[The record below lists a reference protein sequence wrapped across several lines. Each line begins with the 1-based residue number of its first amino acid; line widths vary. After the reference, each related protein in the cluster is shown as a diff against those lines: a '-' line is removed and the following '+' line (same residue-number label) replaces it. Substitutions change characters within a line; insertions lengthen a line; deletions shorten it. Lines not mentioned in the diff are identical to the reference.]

1 MSYRK
6 EKKYR
11 LTIFEFNNIK
21 NYLLKNGM
29 SILHKTRN
37 IKSTYYDNNLLDMF
51 NHSEE
56 GVLPRKK
63 IRIRSYNLSDV
74 RSIEVKVSSIE
85 GRHKKTLKTFKKSS
99 AKYFKNMQ
107 DQQYGLLTPSLFISY
122 NREYFSFKG
131 LRITFDSSIKY
142 KNLRH
147 LNKFEYSD
155 PERVMEIKS
164 SIDTPDDFIETLI
177 PNLTTRFSK
186 YSRGLL
192 FSLKNL

>member
-1 MSYRK
+1 
-6 EKKYR
+6 
-11 LTIFEFNNIK
+11 
-21 NYLLKNGM
+21 
-29 SILHKTRN
+29 
-37 IKSTYYDNNLLDMF
+37 
-51 NHSEE
+51 
-56 GVLPRKK
+56 
-63 IRIRSYNLSDV
+63 
-74 RSIEVKVSSIE
+74 
-85 GRHKKTLKTFKKSS
+85 
-99 AKYFKNMQ
+99 MQ

-147 LNKFEYSD
+147 LNKFEYGD

-177 PNLTTRFSK
+177 PSLTARFSK

-192 FSLKNL
+192 FSLNKL

>member
-1 MSYRK
+1 M
-6 EKKYR
+6 
-11 LTIFEFNNIK
+11 I
-21 NYLLKNGM
+21 KNGM

-37 IKSTYYDNNLLDMF
+37 IKNTYYDNSLLDMF

-74 RSIEVKVSSIE
+74 SAIEVKVSSIE
-85 GRHKKTLKTFKKSS
+85 GRHKKTLKTFKRSS
-99 AKYFKNMQ
+99 VKYFKNMQ

-177 PNLTTRFSK
+177 PNLTARFSK

-192 FSLKNL
+192 FSLNNL

>member
-1 MSYRK
+1 MSHRK

-11 LTIFEFNNIK
+11 LTSFEFNNIK
-21 NYLLKNGM
+21 NYLIKNGM
-29 SILHKTRN
+29 SILHKPRN

-51 NHSEE
+51 THSEE

-74 RSIEVKVSSIE
+74 SSIEVKVSSIE
-85 GRHKKTLKTFKKSS
+85 GRHKKTLKTFKRSS
-99 AKYFKNMQ
+99 AKYFRNMQ

-147 LNKFEYSD
+147 LNKFEYCD

-164 SIDTPDDFIETLI
+164 SIDTSDDFIETLI

-192 FSLKNL
+192 FSIKEL